1 MRLRKL
7 LLKLAHRIL
16 KKYGVIPLDFKDK
29 VFFMGTIYEI
39 QSYVI
44 SKEIFK
50 TDVTIEMCDCLKL
63 PDFGES

>member
-44 SKEIFK
+44 SKEF
-50 TDVTIEMCDCLKL
+50 
-63 PDFGES
+63 F